1 MYVYIYIYIYIKS
14 ASRFSRGT
22 VLNTPKQSR
31 TNIMR
36 GKKGRNHIPRQA
48 CLVNRFTLLSSYIKE
63 IYIFFA
69 HQKETLCDEKRKYIH
84 RLFNIFFQIATFSKM
99 DLYIYLDIN
108 FRSIVLFSD
117 GKIADRQT
125 NNSFNSLMQ
134 SRSFIL
140 EILIPP
146 NSDCSR
152 SNH

>member
-1 MYVYIYIYIYIKS
+1 MSRQIRTCIRPRLHDCVSFGSINICKYLVLKNLSNLKIYIKQIS
-14 ASRFSRGT
+14 
-22 VLNTPKQSR
+22 
-31 TNIMR
+31 
-36 GKKGRNHIPRQA
+36 
-48 CLVNRFTLLSSYIKE
+48 
-63 IYIFFA
+63 IFFA

-125 NNSFNSLMQ
+125 NNSFNSLIQ

>member
-1 MYVYIYIYIYIKS
+1 MSRQIRTCIRPRLHDCVSFGSINICKYLVLKNLLNLKIYIK
-14 ASRFSRGT
+14 
-22 VLNTPKQSR
+22 Q
-31 TNIMR
+31 
-36 GKKGRNHIPRQA
+36 
-48 CLVNRFTLLSSYIKE
+48 

-99 DLYIYLDIN
+99 GLYIYLYIN

-125 NNSFNSLMQ
+125 NNSFNSLIQ

>member
-1 MYVYIYIYIYIKS
+1 MSRQIRTCIRPRLHDCVSFGSINICKYLVLKNLLNLKIYIK
-14 ASRFSRGT
+14 
-22 VLNTPKQSR
+22 Q
-31 TNIMR
+31 
-36 GKKGRNHIPRQA
+36 
-48 CLVNRFTLLSSYIKE
+48 

-125 NNSFNSLMQ
+125 NNSFNSLIQ

-146 NSDCSR
+146 NNDCSR

>member
-1 MYVYIYIYIYIKS
+1 MSRQIRTCIRPRLHDCVSFGSINICKYLFLKTFQNWIYIYI
-14 ASRFSRGT
+14 
-22 VLNTPKQSR
+22 
-31 TNIMR
+31 
-36 GKKGRNHIPRQA
+36 
-48 CLVNRFTLLSSYIKE
+48 YIKE

-125 NNSFNSLMQ
+125 NNSFNSLIQ

>member
-1 MYVYIYIYIYIKS
+1 MLRQIRTCIRPRLHDCVSFGSINICKYLFLKTFQIWKYISNKYIFSLLIKKRYFVMRKENIYIEY
-14 ASRFSRGT
+14 
-22 VLNTPKQSR
+22 
-31 TNIMR
+31 
-36 GKKGRNHIPRQA
+36 
-48 CLVNRFTLLSSYIKE
+48 
-63 IYIFFA
+63 
-69 HQKETLCDEKRKYIH
+69 
-84 RLFNIFFQIATFSKM
+84 FNIFFQIATFSKIG
-99 DLYIYLDIN
+99 LYICLYIN

-125 NNSFNSLMQ
+125 NNSFNSLIQ

>member
-1 MYVYIYIYIYIKS
+1 MSRQIRTCIRPRLHDCVSFGSINICKYLVLKNLLNLKIYIK
-14 ASRFSRGT
+14 
-22 VLNTPKQSR
+22 Q
-31 TNIMR
+31 
-36 GKKGRNHIPRQA
+36 
-48 CLVNRFTLLSSYIKE
+48 

-134 SRSFIL
+134 SRSFLL
-140 EILIPP
+140 EIVIPP